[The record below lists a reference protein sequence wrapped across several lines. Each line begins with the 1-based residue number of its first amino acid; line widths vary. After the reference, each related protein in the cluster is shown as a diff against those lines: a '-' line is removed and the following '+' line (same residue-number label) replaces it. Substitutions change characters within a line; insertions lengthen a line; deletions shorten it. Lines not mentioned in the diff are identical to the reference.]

1 VESIDDARAVTCK
14 LLQAEFDPA
23 ELTSE
28 RLGEGHSFFL
38 GVDVQGEDE
47 AAVRGSHK
55 GMLKPK
61 TQRLKTKGQ
70 GRG

>member
-1 VESIDDARAVTCK
+1 VKLKIKEYFEAKIMKRVDDARAVTCK

-47 AAVRGSHK
+47 AAVRGSHAH
-55 GMLKPK
+55 
-61 TQRLKTKGQ
+61 
-70 GRG
+70 

>member
-1 VESIDDARAVTCK
+1 VQFEIKEYFEAKIMKRVDDVRSVTCK

-47 AAVRGSHK
+47 AAVRGSHAH
-55 GMLKPK
+55 
-61 TQRLKTKGQ
+61 
-70 GRG
+70 